1 MYRRSLLGVSADRAG
16 KGIATEEWPSTE
28 CSEVQGTGTDAREAQ
43 KGHPGRQEEKPR
55 GGDDTLWAPCR
66 SDPQFL
72 TGVGLSLAGLLT
84 WPPGDK
90 VRTALF

>member
-1 MYRRSLLGVSADRAG
+1 MQIEQGKALRLRNGPALSAQRSRG
-16 KGIATEEWPSTE
+16 
-28 CSEVQGTGTDAREAQ
+28 QGQMAREAQ